1 MNNLRLLISVLMLSL
16 STSLL
21 AQNASKILITIGDEP
36 ITAEEFWSVYQK
48 NNTNNSIDKKSLK
61 EYLDLYTVFKLKV
74 YEAKQLRKDTL
85 PRFAKELKGYRKQ
98 LAKPYLTDENIHD
111 QLIQEAYQR
120 MQKAI
125 RASHILIMTPQGA
138 LPADTLKAYE
148 KIGKIREEI
157 MSGSISFADA
167 AVKYS
172 DDRSARDMPPQQGRP
187 ARKGNKGDLG
197 FFTVFDMVYPFE
209 VAAYQTPIGE
219 VSPIVRTRYGY
230 HLIKKTDEIKA
241 FGRAQVAHIYIKD
254 MEGDT
259 ARDEAAAKAKID
271 EAVAKL
277 AAGEMFEDVVKTMSE
292 DKASIP
298 QGGALPWFEANR
310 MVPEFIKQV
319 TDFDSVGQVS
329 QPIHTSFGWHI
340 VKLIG
345 LEPVKSFEDNEQKI
359 KERLKKDVRSAK
371 GKASKVAQIKAAEGF
386 EAYPEVLQPLADTVN
401 VAIADFATIHFDK
414 EAYPTPLCKVGNQV
428 STIGDF
434 LEYIRKYETQA
445 TTREGIQRIIYK
457 YYPQFTDD
465 QCIAYENNQLEDK
478 YPEFALLMNEYRDG
492 ILLFDL
498 MDEMVW
504 SKAVKDT
511 TGYQD
516 YYQAHQQDYRWDTRA
531 DVGVFTIL
539 KPEIADSLQ
548 LLAKQ
553 GLDEVA
559 ILQSIQNDSLHRVKY
574 ERKSLEKGQ
583 MPEVDKM
590 KWKKGKMQMFY
601 SAANTP
607 QYFIIVYDKLQ
618 PATKALDEC
627 RGKVISDYQ
636 KVLEDKW
643 VEELSA
649 KYPIEINQALVKELE
664 TEGLKK

>member
-1 MNNLRLLISVLMLSL
+1 MNNLKLIIGILMVSL

-21 AQNASKILITIGDEP
+21 AQNASKTLITIGDEP

-48 NNTNNSIDKKSLK
+48 NNTNNSIDKKSLT
-61 EYLDLYTVFKLKV
+61 EYLDLYTIFKLKV
-74 YEAKQLRKDTL
+74 HEAKMLQKDTL

-111 QLIQEAYQR
+111 QLIKEAYER
-120 MQKAI
+120 MQKAV
-125 RASHILIMTPQGA
+125 RASHILIMAPQEA
-138 LPADTLKAYE
+138 LPADTLKAFE
-148 KIGKIREEI
+148 KISKIREEI

-172 DDRSARDMPPQQGRP
+172 DDRSARDMPAQQGRP

-230 HLIKKTDEIKA
+230 HLIKKADEIKS

-254 MEGDT
+254 MESDT

-271 EAVAKL
+271 EAAAKL
-277 AAGEMFEDVVKTMSE
+277 ADGESFEDVVKTMSE
-292 DKASIP
+292 DKPSIP
-298 QGGALPWFEANR
+298 QGGVLPWFEANR

-319 TDFDSVGQVS
+319 AAFDSIGAIS
-329 QPIHTSFGWHI
+329 APIHTPFGWHI
-340 VKLIG
+340 VKLVG

-359 KERLKKDVRSAK
+359 KERLKKDMRSAK
-371 GKASKVAQIKAAEGF
+371 GKASKVAQIKAEEGF
-386 EAYPEVLQPLADTVN
+386 EAYPEVLQPLADTLN
-401 VAIADFATIHFDK
+401 VAIADFGTIHFDK
-414 EAYPTPLCKVGNQV
+414 NLYPTPLCKVGDKV

-434 LEYIRKYETQA
+434 IEYIRKYETQS

-457 YYPQFTDD
+457 YYPKFTDD
-465 QCIAYENNQLEDK
+465 QCIAYEDNQLEEK

-511 TGYQD
+511 TGYQA
-516 YYQAHQQDYRWDTRA
+516 YYQSHQKDYRWGTRA
-531 DVGVFTIL
+531 DVGIFTIL

-553 GLDEVA
+553 GLDDVS
-559 ILQSIQNDSLHRVKY
+559 ILQSIHNDSLHRVKY
-574 ERKSLEKGQ
+574 ERKTLEKGQ
-583 MPEVDKM
+583 MPEVDEM
-590 KWKKGKMQMFY
+590 KWKKGKQKMFY
-601 SAANTP
+601 SATQTP
-607 QYFIIVYDKLQ
+607 QYFIIVHDKLA
-618 PATKALDEC
+618 PATKALEEC

-643 VEELSA
+643 VKELRA
-649 KYPIEINQALVKELE
+649 KYPIVIDEALVKELKKD
-664 TEGLKK
+664 GLTK